1 MLVLFKNFI
10 NHKIFVIIWGLEKI
24 LYRVFLNKSIFK
36 KKRILLNLLSSTFIF
51 SFVNTNIIKS
61 EEINFRNNSI
71 KDKNFQSDLQKSSS
85 DFKEEIDI
93 DYLNSKEELKDYI
106 IDSGDTISLDFLFID
121 ELDGSYNVNAEGEI
135 LLPRLEDTYVRG
147 LTTSELSKLLEKRYS
162 EYLINPTIKTRVIGF
177 KPIRVLINGEVRF
190 PGIYKFNPKQTFS
203 SFELPK
209 KLTQDETQEEFS
221 ENNES
226 EELVNNQQIT
236 TLENFDVK
244 RNNSGIITISD
255 AIKKANGIT
264 SKSDLSRIEII
275 RDVPF
280 GKGGG
285 KKRAFVDFTDYL
297 NEGDTTNDIRLF
309 DGDKI
314 TIPSLNKANPEQIPK
329 SILSG
334 LSPKYISVQIFG
346 RIDSPGSVILPL
358 ESTLSDAIDISGPIK
373 PLSGKIILIRYLNN
387 GKVVKLNVPFN
398 ASAKRGSKRNPYIK
412 EGDLISVKNS
422 ILGRSTGVI
431 KEVTEPFI
439 GIYATKELIES
450 FD

>member
-1 MLVLFKNFI
+1 M
-10 NHKIFVIIWGLEKI
+10 
-24 LYRVFLNKSIFK
+24 
-36 KKRILLNLLSSTFIF
+36 
-51 SFVNTNIIKS
+51 
-61 EEINFRNNSI
+61 
-71 KDKNFQSDLQKSSS
+71 
-85 DFKEEIDI
+85 
-93 DYLNSKEELKDYI
+93 
-106 IDSGDTISLDFLFID
+106 
-121 ELDGSYNVNAEGEI
+121 
-135 LLPRLEDTYVRG
+135 
-147 LTTSELSKLLEKRYS
+147 
-162 EYLINPTIKTRVIGF
+162 
-177 KPIRVLINGEVRF
+177 
-190 PGIYKFNPKQTFS
+190 
-203 SFELPK
+203 
-209 KLTQDETQEEFS
+209 
-221 ENNES
+221 
-226 EELVNNQQIT
+226 
-236 TLENFDVK
+236 
-244 RNNSGIITISD
+244 
-255 AIKKANGIT
+255 
-264 SKSDLSRIEII
+264 SRIEII